1 MFLKIASP
9 ALLAALLITAS
20 ALAAQEMS
28 PDELFQD
35 GINNLAAKKFAEAEA
50 SFRKLRAAEPNNVR
64 GVVGVGQ
71 TLMAQAKFAEA
82 LQYVTAEVARDPT
95 SAKLNLVVGDLAA
108 QAGQMEIAA
117 VRFQRVLDL
126 LRTDPN
132 VSRFFVKRTSKRP
145 PESVKDPY
153 AAAMDNFTGN
163 DTTPAGPAGVYLRL
177 ADAFLRMGD
186 GPRGVA
192 ALENARHL
200 LPTNPTILMDLA
212 MLYEMAREGTRALA
226 VYLDLLKV
234 QPDNVAALNNG
245 AYLLAESNG
254 NMDDALRF
262 AMHAAKLQPLAP
274 EIIDTLG
281 WVHFK
286 RKELADAL
294 ATFAK
299 LLQIEPGKQTYR
311 DHMKATLALL
321 PDTSPL
327 MLELRQVIN
336 EPPGE
341 DSNRTLAEL
350 LAKMTAQQN

>member
-1 MFLKIASP
+1 
-9 ALLAALLITAS
+9 
-20 ALAAQEMS
+20 
-28 PDELFQD
+28 
-35 GINNLAAKKFAEAEA
+35 
-50 SFRKLRAAEPNNVR
+50 
-64 GVVGVGQ
+64 
-71 TLMAQAKFAEA
+71 
-82 LQYVTAEVARDPT
+82 
-95 SAKLNLVVGDLAA
+95 
-108 QAGQMEIAA
+108 
-117 VRFQRVLDL
+117 
-126 LRTDPN
+126 
-132 VSRFFVKRTSKRP
+132 
-145 PESVKDPY
+145 
-153 AAAMDNFTGN
+153 
-163 DTTPAGPAGVYLRL
+163 
-177 ADAFLRMGD
+177 MGD
-186 GPRGVA
+186 GPRGIA
-192 ALENARHL
+192 ALENARRL
-200 LPTNPTILMDLA
+200 LPTDPAILMDLA

-286 RKELADAL
+286 RKELADAF

-299 LLQIEPGKQTYR
+299 LLQTEPGKQTYR
-311 DHMKATLALL
+311 DHMKAALALL

-336 EPPGE
+336 EPPSE